1 MKNTK
6 LSTWAGVCI
15 AYHLAQREEK
25 NNKCDTFSAGVNFY
39 SAKLQNGLYLSI
51 KFTFQIAVR

>member
-15 AYHLAQREEK
+15 AYHLAKREEKK

-39 SAKLQNGLYLSI
+39 NERMCKASKWFVFI
-51 KFTFQIAVR
+51 H